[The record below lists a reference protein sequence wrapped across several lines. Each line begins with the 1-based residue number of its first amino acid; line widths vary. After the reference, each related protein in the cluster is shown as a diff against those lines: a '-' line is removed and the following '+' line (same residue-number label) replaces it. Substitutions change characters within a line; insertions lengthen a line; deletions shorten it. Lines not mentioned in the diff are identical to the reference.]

1 MKDLQRERFEAWLD
15 NQPPERWFDYW
26 DVNGGCAICS
36 FVRETTSHKV
46 VTGGHCFVRLGLPSS
61 GADEVPVPDW
71 MRNTVVGALGLR
83 SLTIANMKLKYM
95 ELFREPAEPVES
107 TEEMTALV

>member
-46 VTGGHCFVRLGLPSS
+46 VTGGHFIVRLGLIGS
-61 GADEVPVPDW
+61 GADEVPIPEW
-71 MRNTVVGALGLR
+71 MRRMVVDSR
-83 SLTIANMKLKYM
+83 ENLTIANMKRRYL
-95 ELFREPAEPVES
+95 ELFPEPAEPVEA
-107 TEEMTALV
+107 TEERTALV